1 MLGVIAQGGVILL
14 KNVYNMRLIVCE
26 YSTAGN
32 NKRQHYSRS
41 AAATEKFSITIIT
54 FFLVDELTS

>member
-1 MLGVIAQGGVILL
+1 MLGVIGRKRANLL
-14 KNVYNMRLIVCE
+14 KNVYNVRLIVCE
-26 YSTAGN
+26 YTTAGN

-54 FFLVDELTS
+54 V

>member
-1 MLGVIAQGGVILL
+1 MRHILKEFKICYSFYQNTE
-14 KNVYNMRLIVCE
+14 KNVSNVRLIVCE

-54 FFLVDELTS
+54 F

>member
-1 MLGVIAQGGVILL
+1 MLGVMAQKGANLL
-14 KNVYNMRLIVCE
+14 KNVYNVRLIVCE

-41 AAATEKFSITIIT
+41 AAAPEKFSITIII
-54 FFLVDELTS
+54 F